1 MIWKASC
8 SGTLTSSRSATPTDS
23 RLSGARTERSDKVKR
38 DGEFW
43 QGVLLLVVGA
53 IYLFGKLWWEYFLV
67 SHIGK

>member
-1 MIWKASC
+1 M
-8 SGTLTSSRSATPTDS
+8 R
-23 RLSGARTERSDKVKR
+23 R

-43 QGVLLLVVGA
+43 QGILLLVVGA